1 MTPERWQRVK
11 EVLGVAL
18 ERDEAG
24 RAVLLEQIRTD
35 DPTLARE
42 VASLIDAYEKTDDAP
57 IEGEASAE
65 RVIAGTRL
73 GHYEVIELLGVGGMG
88 EVYRARDTRL
98 GRDVAVKVLPRALAA
113 HPRALKRLER
123 EARTVAALSHP
134 NIVAIH
140 DFQLEGG
147 TAYAVMELLVGESLR
162 ARLAAGPLPVRT
174 TLECAGQ
181 VVAGL
186 RAAHEKGIVHRDLK
200 PENLFVTAEGAVKI
214 LDFGI
219 AKQSPIDPLPGDGPL
234 EPAATHPGQVLG
246 TVGYMSPEQVRAA
259 PVDARADMFSF
270 GAVLAEMLSGQRP
283 FHRDSGAETLAAI
296 LRDPPA
302 GLDEAEEVFPT
313 LARIARRCLE
323 KRPEDR
329 YDSTADLAIAIEAVP
344 WREATSGGRRR
355 RRWMLFTAAALAL
368 LGAALSRGAWL
379 RYARRPPAPAPAIL
393 GSGPLPVAHSPLD
406 GAEYVEVP
414 AGGFTMGCTPAADN
428 QLRAGTA
435 YLEGCGASSWALPP
449 RRIAMGRAYWIMRTE
464 VTAGQ
469 FAVFARAEKR
479 AMPDPPVF
487 NPGWQ
492 RAEHP
497 IVNVTW
503 FDARDYCA
511 WEGGRLPSDA
521 EWERAA
527 RASQDWAFAW
537 GPSERPLVDSRPRA
551 NVRDESYE
559 KKYGLIE
566 DQGHTIA
573 YRANGYDDG
582 YPDTSPVMAFPP
594 NDFGLFD
601 MGGNVAEWVQD
612 EADPL
617 PLPGHPADD
626 LTKKPV
632 DGSAREDGSELLR
645 VLRSGAWRLAPIAVF
660 DRMSASPYGKA
671 SVTGFRCARDEAP

>member
-18 ERDEAG
+18 EEDEAG
-24 RAVLLEQIRTD
+24 RASLLEQIRTD
-35 DPTLARE
+35 DPELARE
-42 VASLIDAYEKTDDAP
+42 VASLIDAYEGTRDEP
-57 IEGEASAE
+57 IEGEGSAG
-65 RVIAGTRL
+65 RVTAGSRL

-88 EVYRARDTRL
+88 EVYRAHDHRL
-98 GRDVAVKVLPRALAA
+98 GRDVAVKVLPRGLSA

-140 DFQLEGG
+140 DFEHEGG
-147 TAYAVMELLVGESLR
+147 TAYAVMELLAGESLR
-162 ARLAAGPLPVRT
+162 ARLARGPLPART
-174 TLECAGQ
+174 ALEWARQ
-181 VVAGL
+181 IVSGL

-200 PENLFVTAEGAVKI
+200 PENLFVTSGGMVKI

-219 AKQSPIDPLPGDGPL
+219 AKQSQIDPLPGDEPL
-234 EPAATHPGQVLG
+234 EATRPGQVLG

-270 GAVLAEMLSGQRP
+270 GVVLAEMLSGQRP
-283 FHRDSGAETLAAI
+283 FHRDSAAETLAAI

-302 GLDEAEEVFPT
+302 GLDAAEQVFPA

-323 KRPEDR
+323 RRPEDR
-329 YDSTADLAIAIEAVP
+329 YGSTADLAVAIEAVP
-344 WREATSGGRRR
+344 WQEVTSGGGRR
-355 RRWMLFTAAALAL
+355 RRWMLLTAAALAL
-368 LGAALSRGAWL
+368 LGAALSRGAWP
-379 RYARRPPAPAPAIL
+379 RYARTPHASSPAIL
-393 GSGPLPVAHSPLD
+393 GSGPLPVARSPLD
-406 GAEYVEVP
+406 GAEYIQVP
-414 AGGFTMGCTPAADN
+414 AGGFTMGCTPAADH
-428 QLRAGTA
+428 QLRAGSA
-435 YLEGCGASSWALPP
+435 SHPEGCGTMSWALPS
-449 RRIAMGRAYWIMRTE
+449 RRIAMKNPYWIMRTE
-464 VTAGQ
+464 VTAAQ
-469 FAVFARAEKR
+469 FTVFARAAR
-479 AMPDPPVF
+479 RVMPDPPVF
-487 NPGWQ
+487 NPDW
-492 RAEHP
+492 RKTEHP

-511 WEGGRLPSDA
+511 WAGGRLPSDA

-527 RASQDWAFAW
+527 RASQDWAFVW
-537 GPSERPLVDSRPRA
+537 GPSERPLVEGRPRA

-559 KKYGLIE
+559 RKYGLID
-566 DQGHTIA
+566 DQGGAIA
-573 YRANGYDDG
+573 RRANGYDDG
-582 YPDTSPVMAFPP
+582 YPDTSPVTAFPA

-601 MGGNVAEWVQD
+601 MGGNVAEWVED

-632 DGSAREDGSELLR
+632 DGSAREDGSEVVR
-645 VLRSGAWRLAPIAVF
+645 VLRSGAWQLGPIAVF

-671 SVTGFRCARDEAP
+671 SVTGFRCARDGPP